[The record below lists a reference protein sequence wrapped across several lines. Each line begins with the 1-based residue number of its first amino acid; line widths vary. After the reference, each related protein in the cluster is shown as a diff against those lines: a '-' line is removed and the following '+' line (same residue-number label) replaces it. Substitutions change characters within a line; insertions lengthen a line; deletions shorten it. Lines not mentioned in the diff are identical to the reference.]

1 MLHKMAEYAN
11 THVEEIIR
19 QLGEHLTV
27 SLTALLIAAAIGI
40 PFGYL
45 ASRSKAADGIV
56 TAFFEMLRV
65 VPSLALLIIL
75 IPYVGTGVTPAVMAM
90 AALATPPILV
100 NTIIGFRTTPEM
112 IIEAAKGIGMSNQDI
127 FYRVRIPMAIP
138 MIFAGLRTA
147 LIEVIASTTLA
158 AKIGAGGLGEI
169 IFTGLGLNRTELLIV
184 GGFLVAALSLL
195 AGIIFDG
202 ITRMVLKYRY
212 IE

>member
-1 MLHKMAEYAN
+1 MAEYAN

-90 AALATPPILV
+90 AALVTPPILV

-112 IIEAAKGIGMSNQDI
+112 IIEAAKGIGMSDQDI

-138 MIFAGLRTA
+138 MIFAGLRIA

>member
-65 VPSLALLIIL
+65 VPSLALLIIVILENVMDIL
-75 IPYVGTGVTPAVMAM
+75 I
-90 AALATPPILV
+90 
-100 NTIIGFRTTPEM
+100 
-112 IIEAAKGIGMSNQDI
+112 D
-127 FYRVRIPMAIP
+127 
-138 MIFAGLRTA
+138 
-147 LIEVIASTTLA
+147 
-158 AKIGAGGLGEI
+158 
-169 IFTGLGLNRTELLIV
+169 
-184 GGFLVAALSLL
+184 
-195 AGIIFDG
+195 
-202 ITRMVLKYRY
+202 
-212 IE
+212 

>member
-45 ASRSKAADGIV
+45 ASRSKTADGIV

-112 IIEAAKGIGMSNQDI
+112 IIEAAKGIGMSDQDI

>member
-112 IIEAAKGIGMSNQDI
+112 IIEAAKGIGMTDMQI
-127 FYRVRIPMAIP
+127 LV
-138 MIFAGLRTA
+138 MIRLPLAKKA
-147 LIEVIASTTLA
+147 LIAGIRLAVVSTVGIATIA
-158 AKIGAGGLGEI
+158 ATINAGGLGVLLLDGLRTMNSAK
-169 IFTGLGLNRTELLIV
+169 IFWGSILSAGMAILINIALKKVEDLL
-184 GGFLVAALSLL
+184 
-195 AGIIFDG
+195 
-202 ITRMVLKYRY
+202 
-212 IE
+212 